1 VQVKDLI
8 IIGGPNGAGKTT
20 AAYEL
25 LPQYLRIHQFVNA
38 DEIARGLS
46 PFDPEGSAIAAG
58 RIMLDRIHALVKSG
72 ESLAFETT
80 CASRSHARLL
90 RTVRASGYR
99 VTLLFLW
106 LPSPAAAV
114 ERVARRVRQGGHRI
128 APNIIHRRYWT
139 GLRNMRHLYL
149 PLADIALIYDNS
161 DDARIV
167 IAERS
172 PDAPLIIHDKHR
184 WQKIEE
190 AAR

>member
-114 ERVARRVRQGGHRI
+114 ERVARRVRPTSFTEGTGRACAICDTFTCRLRI
-128 APNIIHRRYWT
+128 SPLSMTIQMT
-139 GLRNMRHLYL
+139 LGSSL
-149 PLADIALIYDNS
+149 PS
-161 DDARIV
+161 
-167 IAERS
+167 
-172 PDAPLIIHDKHR
+172 
-184 WQKIEE
+184 
-190 AAR
+190 AARMRR